1 MKELHFSTQLCA
13 MSPALSR
20 AHTTNYNLHVDQAM
34 GDAFRDLGSLD
45 FLEVNEMT
53 RIKMRCSTINAPCDL
68 TTAEIQQVCSR
79 RAVRAPQ

>member
-1 MKELHFSTQLCA
+1 
-13 MSPALSR
+13 
-20 AHTTNYNLHVDQAM
+20 M